1 MGKRTASFVLNV
13 IKLAIVLSLVVS
25 GAGAENDALAIDTHS
40 ARTSAAV
47 VVAVNGVT
55 PDCIIVDARSTHD
68 DHDGN
73 FKIKHCCGTTCS
85 ILAILTPIAAIRFVR
100 QTNIEANADCRE
112 LASVVPQNLH
122 RPPIA

>member
-13 IKLAIVLSLVVS
+13 IKLAIVLSLAVS
-25 GAGAENDALAIDTHS
+25 GAGADNDAFAIDTHG
-40 ARTSAAV
+40 ARTSSAV

-55 PDCIIVDARSTHD
+55 SDCIIVDARSTHN

-73 FKIKHCCGTTCS
+73 FRIKHCCRTTCS
-85 ILAILTPIAAIRFVR
+85 ILAILTPIVAIRFVR
-100 QTNIEANADCRE
+100 QTNIEANADFRE
-112 LASVVPQNLH
+112 LASVVPQNLQ

>member
-1 MGKRTASFVLNV
+1 MRKRTASFVLNV

-25 GAGAENDALAIDTHS
+25 GAGVNSDAFAIDTRG

-47 VVAVNGVT
+47 VVAVNGV
-55 PDCIIVDARSTHD
+55 PSDCIIVDARSTHN

-73 FKIKHCCGTTCS
+73 FKIKHCCGSTCS

-100 QTNIEANADCRE
+100 QTDIEANADCRE
-112 LASVVPQNLH
+112 LASVVPQNLD